1 MAYPLVI
8 VIVASAF
15 KDLFEDRK
23 RHIQDSEENERKVL
37 TADKNQRVFTPGDWQ
52 HLRVGQVIKVL
63 RD

>member
-23 RHIQDSEENERKVL
+23 RHIQDSEEN
-37 TADKNQRVFTPGDWQ
+37 
-52 HLRVGQVIKVL
+52 
-63 RD
+63 